1 MFEKRLKLL
10 VLIVAALGACSALFA
25 YGEDAWHIAGWRTP
39 AQVDAAVAV
48 VDAKTQAAMAEMAD
62 FRTEYKCDKLKAE
75 IARVRELLPTVAAA
89 AELERLARIYER
101 EDCAKYEAF

>member
-1 MFEKRLKLL
+1 
-10 VLIVAALGACSALFA
+10 
-25 YGEDAWHIAGWRTP
+25 
-39 AQVDAAVAV
+39 
-48 VDAKTQAAMAEMAD
+48 MAD